1 VRIHATVLFFALMAA
16 FCAVVVVSVVRLA
29 KSGYSLESYQS
40 DGSSAHRA
48 PRVCMQIEPDS
59 DTRVTFASRQIT
71 DQNRVRSSVPI
82 DIVPEQVRLGDGQY
96 TNVTCISDSHNLT
109 IQVYVAL
116 LPSGHSTDC
125 VLVVVCMR
133 KTLSS

>member
-1 VRIHATVLFFALMAA
+1 VRVHATILFFVLMAA
-16 FCAVVVVSVVRLA
+16 FCAVVVISVVRLA
-29 KSGYSLESYQS
+29 QSGYSLESYQS

-59 DTRVTFASRQIT
+59 ATRVTFASRQIT

-82 DIVPEQVRLGDGQY
+82 ETVPEQVRLGDGQY

-109 IQVYVAL
+109 IQVNTRQL
-116 LPSGHSTDC
+116 LLLESVNNC
-125 VLVVVCMR
+125 
-133 KTLSS
+133 